1 MQNQYFNL
9 LIFRFFLRMSVGHDG
24 SGTAASCENNK
35 NIMASTLPSGPG
47 SMKWSACSRE
57 RFQDFLRY
65 FSHQRIW
72 IKDFDDYARPV

>member
-1 MQNQYFNL
+1 M
-9 LIFRFFLRMSVGHDG
+9 GHDG
-24 SGTAASCENNK
+24 SGAAASCENNK
-35 NIMASTLPSGPG
+35 NIMASTIPNGPG

-65 FSHQRIW
+65 FSHQRIL